1 MLREFFVKEL
11 ANLVLNEMHHNNEA
25 SKGYDVE
32 YHEREAR
39 DSNIRWNEARRIAQA
54 IYGSAEAMQI
64 CIEAREEA
72 KKAFS
77 KGEIFIESEVN

>member
-11 ANLVLNEMHHNNEA
+11 ANLVLNEMYHNNEV

-32 YHEREAR
+32 YHERETR
-39 DSNIRWNEARRIAQA
+39 DSNIRWNEAR
-54 IYGSAEAMQI
+54 QI

-77 KGEIFIESEVN
+77 EGEIFIESEVN